1 MKQKINSR
9 LLFISMVVLAL
20 ATVSITFVYYGL
32 FQEQVKKDLRVE
44 AELLKNAGIT
54 EFVKNEAMLSNE
66 DIRITWIK
74 SDGSVIYDNDA
85 NAEYLS
91 NHLNR
96 PEVDAAFKRGVGESV
111 RESDTMNMRTFYY
124 AIIMDDGT
132 VLRVATEARSLLNV
146 FLSASGIIIFIIIL
160 IIVLCIFISHFLTVQ
175 LLEPIKKLAD
185 SIDDNS
191 SSVGYKELEPFMNR
205 IREQHE
211 DILASAKSRQDFTA
225 NVSHELKTPLT
236 AISGYAEL
244 IENRMVDEEKVIH
257 FSAEIRKNADR
268 LVSLI
273 NDIIRLSELDHKEST
288 PEFVSLDLYEIAEER
303 LELLRSNAREK
314 NIQISLKGESCMV
327 LSNKGM
333 LIELI
338 DNLVQNAIRYN
349 VQNGMVEVCVG
360 HNKNHAVLKVSDSG
374 IGIPK
379 DEQKRVF
386 ERFYR
391 VDKSRSRETGGTGLG
406 LAIVKHIVEIHDG
419 SIELESEVKKGTS
432 ITVYL

>member
-160 IIVLCIFISHFLTVQ
+160 IIFI
-175 LLEPIKKLAD
+175 
-185 SIDDNS
+185 
-191 SSVGYKELEPFMNR
+191 
-205 IREQHE
+205 
-211 DILASAKSRQDFTA
+211 
-225 NVSHELKTPLT
+225 
-236 AISGYAEL
+236 
-244 IENRMVDEEKVIH
+244 
-257 FSAEIRKNADR
+257 
-268 LVSLI
+268 
-273 NDIIRLSELDHKEST
+273 
-288 PEFVSLDLYEIAEER
+288 
-303 LELLRSNAREK
+303 
-314 NIQISLKGESCMV
+314 
-327 LSNKGM
+327 
-333 LIELI
+333 
-338 DNLVQNAIRYN
+338 
-349 VQNGMVEVCVG
+349 
-360 HNKNHAVLKVSDSG
+360 
-374 IGIPK
+374 
-379 DEQKRVF
+379 
-386 ERFYR
+386 
-391 VDKSRSRETGGTGLG
+391 
-406 LAIVKHIVEIHDG
+406 
-419 SIELESEVKKGTS
+419 
-432 ITVYL
+432 

>member
-175 LLEPIKKLAD
+175 LLEPIKRLAD

-191 SSVGYKELEPFMNR
+191 SIVGYKELEPFMNR

-288 PEFVSLDLYEIAEER
+288 SEFVSLDLYEIAEER

-314 NIQISLKGESCMV
+314 NIQISLKGENCMV

-349 VQNGMVEVCVG
+349 VQNGMVEVCVD

>member
-175 LLEPIKKLAD
+175 LLEPIKRLAD

-191 SSVGYKELEPFMNR
+191 SIVGYKELEPFMNR

>member
-314 NIQISLKGESCMV
+314 NIQISLKGENCMV

-349 VQNGMVEVCVG
+349 VQNGMVEVCVD

>member
-175 LLEPIKKLAD
+175 LLEPIKRLAD

-191 SSVGYKELEPFMNR
+191 SIVGYKELEPFMNR

-314 NIQISLKGESCMV
+314 NIQISLKGENCMV

-349 VQNGMVEVCVG
+349 VQNGMVEVYVG

>member
-175 LLEPIKKLAD
+175 LLEPIKRLAD

-191 SSVGYKELEPFMNR
+191 SIVGYKELEPFMNR

-314 NIQISLKGESCMV
+314 NIQISLKGENCMV

-349 VQNGMVEVCVG
+349 VQNGMVEVCVD

>member
-124 AIIMDDGT
+124 AIIMDDRT

-175 LLEPIKKLAD
+175 LLEPIKRLAD

-191 SSVGYKELEPFMNR
+191 SIVGYKELEPFMNR

-314 NIQISLKGESCMV
+314 NIQISLKGENCMV

-349 VQNGMVEVCVG
+349 VQNGMVEVCVD

>member
-175 LLEPIKKLAD
+175 LLEPMKRLAD

-191 SSVGYKELEPFMNR
+191 SIVGYKELEPFMNR

-314 NIQISLKGESCMV
+314 NIQISLKGENCMV

-349 VQNGMVEVCVG
+349 VQNGMVEVCVD